1 MVYPLFTRLINPA
14 SAGLQAW
21 YTASVAPA
29 ETLICEQGLEQ
40 APVRKTIARC
50 AALLARNGV
59 SLYVLVLLLLIP
71 LQVHAQNVSD
81 QTTLNGIKSFRDWFN
96 IVAEVAGG
104 IFFLAGAIMKGCGLR
119 SMGPF
124 VGGILCFAVDGLLML
139 AKAFGHGQKV
149 AGDSG
154 LGN

>member
-1 MVYPLFTRLINPA
+1 MVFTALNQWLKPVA
-14 SAGLQAW
+14 TGAQAW
-21 YTASVAPA
+21 YAASVAPA
-29 ETLICEQGLEQ
+29 ETLIHEQGLEQ
-40 APVRKTIARC
+40 APVRRTLARS

-71 LQVHAQNVSD
+71 FQAHAQNVSD

-104 IFFLAGAIMKGCGLR
+104 IFFLAGAIMKGCGMR